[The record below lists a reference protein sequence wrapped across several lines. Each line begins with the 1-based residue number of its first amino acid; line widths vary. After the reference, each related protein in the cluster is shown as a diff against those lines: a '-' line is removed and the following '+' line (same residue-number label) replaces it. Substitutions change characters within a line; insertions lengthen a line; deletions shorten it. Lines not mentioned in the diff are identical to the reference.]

1 VGKLG
6 KLNLRSDVPDKDK
19 ITVRLFANLRE
30 VVGEREITVTV
41 PSGVTVS
48 CLNNEIFR
56 KYPQLK
62 SFSNKFVTS
71 VNCKV
76 TTGDTI
82 ITSSDEIALLPPV
95 SGG

>member
-1 VGKLG
+1 MVD
-6 KLNLRSDVPDKDK
+6 KLNMRSNVSDNDK
-19 ITVRLFANLRE
+19 IKVKLFAILRE
-30 VVGEREITVTV
+30 VVGEREITITV

-48 CLNNEIFR
+48 YLNNEILK
-56 KYPQLK
+56 KYPQLNL
-62 SFSNKFVTS
+62 FSNKFVTS

>member
-1 VGKLG
+1 M
-6 KLNLRSDVPDKDK
+6 RSDIQDNYKIKVKLFAILRERVGESEIT
-19 ITVRLFANLRE
+19 ITVPT
-30 VVGEREITVTV
+30 GITVNY
-41 PSGVTVS
+41 
-48 CLNNEIFR
+48 LNSEILK

-82 ITSSDEIALLPPV
+82 ISSKDEIALLPPV

>member
-1 VGKLG
+1 MKS
-6 KLNLRSDVPDKDK
+6 NIPDNFK
-19 ITVRLFANLRE
+19 IKVRLFAILRE
-30 VVGEREITVTV
+30 LVSEREIIITV
-41 PSGVTVS
+41 PTGITVS
-48 CLNNEIFR
+48 YLNNEILK

-76 TTGDTI
+76 TAGDTV

>member
-1 VGKLG
+1 M
-6 KLNLRSDVPDKDK
+6 RSGTPGNDK
-19 ITVRLFANLRE
+19 IKVKLFAILRE
-30 VVGEREITVTV
+30 RVGESEITITV
-41 PSGVTVS
+41 PSGITVNH
-48 CLNNEIFR
+48 LNSEILK

-76 TTGDTI
+76 TTGDTV
-82 ITSSDEIALLPPV
+82 ITSKDEVALLPPV

>member
-1 VGKLG
+1 MRTDNPASY
-6 KLNLRSDVPDKDK
+6 NLK
-19 ITVRLFANLRE
+19 VRLFAILRD
-30 VVGEREITVTV
+30 VVGEGEITIAV

-48 CLNNEIFR
+48 YLETEILK

-62 SFSNKFVTS
+62 PFSNKFVTS
-71 VNCKV
+71 VNRKV
-76 TTGDTI
+76 TTGDTV

>member
-1 VGKLG
+1 VDKLE
-6 KLNLRSDVPDKDK
+6 LRSDLPDNNK
-19 ITVRLFANLRE
+19 IKVRLFANLRE
-30 VVGEREITVTV
+30 LVGEREITISL
-41 PSGVTVS
+41 PGGVTVDH
-48 CLNNEIFR
+48 LNNEILKR
-56 KYPQLK
+56 YPQLE

-76 TTGDTI
+76 TTGDAI

>member
-1 VGKLG
+1 VDKL
-6 KLNLRSDVPDKDK
+6 KLRSDIPDKIK
-19 ITVRLFANLRE
+19 VRLFANLR
-30 VVGEREITVTV
+30 
-41 PSGVTVS
+41 VS
-48 CLNNEIFR
+48 YLNNEILN

-76 TTGDTI
+76 TTGDTV
-82 ITSSDEIALLPPV
+82 ITSGDEIALLPPV

>member
-1 VGKLG
+1 VDKL
-6 KLNLRSDVPDKDK
+6 KLTSDIPDNDK
-19 ITVRLFANLRE
+19 IKVRLFAILRE
-30 VVGEREITVTV
+30 MVGETEITITV
-41 PSGVTVS
+41 PTGSTVS
-48 CLNNEIFR
+48 YLNNEISK

-82 ITSSDEIALLPPV
+82 ITSKDEIALLPPV

>member
-1 VGKLG
+1 M
-6 KLNLRSDVPDKDK
+6 RSDIQDNNK
-19 ITVRLFANLRE
+19 IKVRLFAILRE
-30 VVGEREITVTV
+30 RVGESEITITV
-41 PSGVTVS
+41 PSGITVNH
-48 CLNNEIFR
+48 LNNEILK

-82 ITSSDEIALLPPV
+82 ISSKDEIALLPPV

>member
-1 VGKLG
+1 VDKLE
-6 KLNLRSDVPDKDK
+6 LRSDIPDNNK
-19 ITVRLFANLRE
+19 IKVRLFADLRE
-30 VVGEREITVTV
+30 LVGEREITITV
-41 PSGVTVS
+41 PTGVTVS
-48 CLNNEIFR
+48 YLNNEILKR
-56 KYPQLK
+56 YPQLK

-82 ITSSDEIALLPPV
+82 ISSSDEIALLPPV

>member
-1 VGKLG
+1 MS
-6 KLNLRSDVPDKDK
+6 SDIPDNDK
-19 ITVRLFANLRE
+19 IKVRLFANLRE
-30 VVGEREITVTV
+30 LVGEREITITV
-41 PSGVTVS
+41 PGGITVS
-48 CLNNEIFR
+48 NLNNEILK

-71 VNCKV
+71 VNCKI

>member
-1 VGKLG
+1 M
-6 KLNLRSDVPDKDK
+6 RSDIQDNEK
-19 ITVRLFANLRE
+19 IKVKLFAILRE
-30 VVGEREITVTV
+30 RVGESEITITV
-41 PSGVTVS
+41 PSGITVS
-48 CLNNEIFR
+48 HLNSEILK

-76 TTGDTI
+76 TTGDTV
-82 ITSSDEIALLPPV
+82 ITSKDEVALLPPV

>member
-1 VGKLG
+1 MDKL
-6 KLNLRSDVPDKDK
+6 KLRSDNLGNDK
-19 ITVRLFANLRE
+19 IKVKLFAILRE
-30 VVGEREITVTV
+30 LVGEREITITV
-41 PSGVTVS
+41 PTGITVNH
-48 CLNNEIFR
+48 LNDEILK

-76 TTGDTI
+76 TSGDTI
-82 ITSSDEIALLPPV
+82 ISSKDEIALLPPV

>member
-1 VGKLG
+1 MDKL
-6 KLNLRSDVPDKDK
+6 KLSSDIPDNDK
-19 ITVRLFANLRE
+19 IRVRLFAILRE
-30 VVGEREITVTV
+30 LVGEREITITV
-41 PSGVTVS
+41 PAGVTVS
-48 CLNNEIFR
+48 YLNSEILK

-76 TTGDTI
+76 TAGDAI
-82 ITSSDEIALLPPV
+82 ITSKDEIALLPPV

>member
-1 VGKLG
+1 MDKFKL
-6 KLNLRSDVPDKDK
+6 KSDIPDNDRIK
-19 ITVRLFANLRE
+19 VRLFAILRE
-30 VVGEREITVTV
+30 MVGEREITITV
-41 PSGVTVS
+41 PTGITVKR
-48 CLNNEIFR
+48 LNNEILK

-76 TTGDTI
+76 IAGDAI
-82 ITSSDEIALLPPV
+82 ITSKDEIALLPPV

>member
-1 VGKLG
+1 M
-6 KLNLRSDVPDKDK
+6 RSDIQDNDK
-19 ITVRLFANLRE
+19 IKVKLFAILRE
-30 VVGEREITVTV
+30 RVGESEITITV
-41 PSGVTVS
+41 PTGITVNH
-48 CLNNEIFR
+48 LNNEILK

-76 TTGDTI
+76 TTGDTV
-82 ITSSDEIALLPPV
+82 ITSKDEVALLPPV

>member
-1 VGKLG
+1 MKSNV
-6 KLNLRSDVPDKDK
+6 SDNDK
-19 ITVRLFANLRE
+19 IKVRLFAILRE
-30 VVGEREITVTV
+30 VVGEREITITV

-48 CLNNEIFR
+48 YLNNEILK
-56 KYPQLK
+56 KYPQLN

-82 ITSSDEIALLPPV
+82 ITSKDEVALLPPV

>member
-1 VGKLG
+1 M
-6 KLNLRSDVPDKDK
+6 RSDIPSNDK
-19 ITVRLFANLRE
+19 IKVKLFAILRE
-30 VVGEREITVTV
+30 VVGKREITITV
-41 PSGVTVS
+41 PSGVTVGY
-48 CLNNEIFR
+48 LNNEILK

-62 SFSNKFVTS
+62 SFRNKYVTS

-76 TTGDTI
+76 TPGNTI

>member
-1 VGKLG
+1 VG
-6 KLNLRSDVPDKDK
+6 KLNLRSNVSDNDK
-19 ITVRLFANLRE
+19 IKVRLFAILRE
-30 VVGEREITVTV
+30 VVGEREITISV

-48 CLNNEIFR
+48 YLNNEILK
-56 KYPQLK
+56 KYPQLN
-62 SFSNKFVTS
+62 SFGNKFVTS

>member
-1 VGKLG
+1 M
-6 KLNLRSDVPDKDK
+6 RSEMPANYILK
-19 ITVRLFANLRE
+19 VRLFAILRDA
-30 VVGEREITVTV
+30 VGKKEIVITVPT
-41 PSGVTVS
+41 GVTVS
-48 CLNNEIFR
+48 HLENKILK

-76 TTGDTI
+76 TSGDTI

>member
-1 VGKLG
+1 M
-6 KLNLRSDVPDKDK
+6 RSNVSDNDK
-19 ITVRLFANLRE
+19 IKVKLFAILRE
-30 VVGEREITVTV
+30 VVGEREITITV
-41 PSGVTVS
+41 RSGVTVS
-48 CLNNEIFR
+48 SLNNEILK
-56 KYPQLK
+56 KYPQLN

-71 VNCKV
+71 VNCRV

>member
-1 VGKLG
+1 M
-6 KLNLRSDVPDKDK
+6 RSDTAGNYK
-19 ITVRLFANLRE
+19 IKVKLFAILRE
-30 VVGEREITVTV
+30 RVGESEITIIV
-41 PSGVTVS
+41 PTGVTVNH
-48 CLNNEIFR
+48 LNNEILK

-76 TTGDTI
+76 TTGDTV
-82 ITSSDEIALLPPV
+82 ITSKDEIALLPPV